1 MSKPDML
8 QLGVL
13 ISSRGSN
20 LQALIDACATP
31 GFPARIALVISNVAE
46 AYGLERARIAGI
58 ATKVISHRDYVTR
71 EDFDAS
77 MTEALQAAGVG
88 LVCLAG
94 FMRIL
99 SGAFVQVWHGKLIN
113 IHPSLLPSFKGLR
126 THERAI
132 EAGCKLHG
140 CTVHFVEP
148 ALDEGP
154 ILLQAAVDVRD
165 DDTPDTLSARVLEQ
179 EHKLYPQA
187 VRLIAE
193 GRTTIDAMRVHISK

>member
-148 ALDEGP
+148 QLDEGP
-154 ILLQAAVDVRD
+154 ILLQAAVDVQD

-179 EHKLYPQA
+179 EHVLYPQA

-193 GRTTIDAMRVHISK
+193 GRTTIDAMRVKIRR